1 MYYYLVY
8 EEYIKPMTDVEDW
21 NVVITFIVVD
31 KYNQIYP
38 FQVSKE
44 SLEVW
49 LKDFDKIIDIVKYHY
64 ENKDFT
70 LPYELAVG
78 NVKL

>member
-1 MYYYLVY
+1 
-8 EEYIKPMTDVEDW
+8 
-21 NVVITFIVVD
+21 VITFIVVD

-49 LKDFDKIIDIVKYHY
+49 LEDFDKIIDIVKYHY

>member
-1 MYYYLVY
+1 
-8 EEYIKPMTDVEDW
+8 
-21 NVVITFIVVD
+21 VVD

-38 FQVSKE
+38 FQVSQE
-44 SLEVW
+44 SLAAW

-70 LPYELAVG
+70 LPYELAIG